1 MKRAPARSHF
11 FVAFRVLPRDR
22 FEAITAV
29 YDFCRRADD
38 AVDESPDR
46 NTAEEA
52 LRTVRAEIDRVFR
65 GDERGPLAEAVVRF
79 ALPRRPFDDLLEGV
93 SWDLEGRRYATRAE
107 LERYCARVASA
118 VGLLCVRIF
127 GCPDGSCDVYA
138 ERLGIAMQWT
148 NVLRDIA
155 PDLRMGRLY
164 LPGES
169 MARHGLDE
177 EALRRADPEAR
188 ARLRRLIHDEAAFAR
203 AQYAAAEAALP
214 ERFRRTVLSGQ
225 IMAAVYRSL
234 LRRVERAGDRVLDRK
249 IRVGNAGKAWAFA
262 RTVVASR
269 LRGGARDA

>member
-46 NTAEEA
+46 KTAEEA
-52 LRTVRAEIDRVFR
+52 LRAVRAELDRVFR
-65 GDERGPLAEAVVRF
+65 GEDLGPLAEAVVRF
-79 ALPRRPFDDLLEGV
+79 DLPRVPFDDLLEGV
-93 SWDLEGRRYATRAE
+93 SWDLEGRRYATRSD
-107 LERYCARVASA
+107 LERYCARVAST

-127 GCPDGSCDVYA
+127 GCPDGSCDSYA
-138 ERLGIAMQWT
+138 TRLGIAMQWT

-177 EALRRADPEAR
+177 EGLRRAEPAAR
-188 ARLRRLIHDEAAFAR
+188 ARLRALIREEASYAR

-214 ERFRRTVLSGQ
+214 ARFRRTVLSGQ

-249 IRVGNAGKAWAFA
+249 IRVGGAGKAWAFA
-262 RTVVASR
+262 RTVVANR
-269 LRGGARDA
+269 LRGVARGA